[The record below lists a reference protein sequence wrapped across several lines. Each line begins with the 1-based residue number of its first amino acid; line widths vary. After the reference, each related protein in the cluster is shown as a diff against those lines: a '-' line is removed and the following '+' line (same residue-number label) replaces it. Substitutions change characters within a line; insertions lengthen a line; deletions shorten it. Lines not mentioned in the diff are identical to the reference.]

1 MNIENFLFEYKKVV
15 ETCIRVWADREIICL
30 NINFL
35 KTLKQKKFYILVILK
50 I

>member
-1 MNIENFLFEYKKVV
+1 MNIQNFLFEYKKVV
-15 ETCIRVWADREIICL
+15 ETCIRVWADREIIWL

-35 KTLKQKKFYILVILK
+35 KTLEQKKFYILVILK